1 MKRIV
6 LFLLF
11 ALLLVGCGNQPQTLS
26 ELKSEY
32 VTIDDSIRVHY
43 KLWNESDDS
52 DAKAVCFVH
61 GFGCDMNTWEKQFE
75 AFRDDKG
82 LQLVFIDLPGYGQ
95 SDKPHVE
102 YTLDFFAH
110 AIDKV
115 LNKNNIKDAVFVGHS
130 LGTPVCR
137 QTLLGTDHKG
147 ALVDVD
153 GVYCFYDG
161 TETPEYVEA
170 VIQFGHAF
178 DGNNCREVITGF
190 VSSLA
195 GKETPQ
201 EINDY
206 AMSVMPE
213 TPQYVASSTMQH
225 LIEKRWWPN
234 RQIILPA
241 MVICTQNSG
250 LDTDNK
256 QKMERLYPNLDYT
269 ELTTCGHFIHM
280 EQPEMFNDKLKA
292 FIASQMPN
300 KQADEVNIL
309 FEIRPEVNYVNLYT
323 LAGLGISDEEYTAK
337 YGHTLPKAA
346 VDTLQKYKDYLT
358 FGQGEGG
365 MLSGT
370 FFFMVS
376 AETFANADSLQ
387 KVMDKYQEM
396 TKSYNSP
403 DEIMNVANAIAQVY
417 VDNYDNY
424 LKNVYPQAKKDMEE
438 RQNQLSQHMKDH
450 SFVKDWERVTGY
462 TWNRGDY
469 HWLLYRAGAKG
480 PSYNNLNENTNT
492 VYFNQYL
499 DYQLAMFSHE
509 FGIFLMQDRIDPIV
523 EEMKEYV
530 RTLKST
536 KDLTY
541 VPWSAFESMACWYNC
556 KIAGGETEDYRN
568 FSNADVKTFC
578 QIFDR
583 LSATGIKDPAE
594 LYRKG
599 IMEYLN
605 EQ

>member
-178 DGNNCREVITGF
+178 DGDNCREVITGF